1 MRIHS
6 IISSSI
12 IFLFLIISLLTV
24 GCSSSSDS
32 STSGGGTTSG
42 ITTSTASLGTSVKN
56 VVLANGVPTEIKFTF
71 TVPGD
76 ISAKGDATVNVKESL
91 NNITLSSSPVTKKS
105 NSFETLRLL
114 AYALVKEAFAA
125 TPSTTQVT
133 AFVSYPGD
141 PDVCSSSYR
150 FGPYSITGMI
160 GEALSSDTTSIE
172 LTAPVVDI
180 VNAGSFEMCV
190 VTIPPID
197 AYLTV
202 TGVAV
207 DFEPCAEP
215 TVDVVGDWT
224 GTFSCT
230 NFGAGIP
237 DAVDEPIELTITRNA
252 DGSYHYEDEVA
263 KYDGHLCGDKFK
275 FTGGVAGDYTES
287 GTLLFSSSTSSTK
300 TSIWNSIPPGLSGGT
315 CTDTLQK
322 TKS

>member
-32 STSGGGTTSG
+32 TVSDG
-42 ITTSTASLGTSVKN
+42 ITTSTASLGASVKN
-56 VVLANGVPTEIKFTF
+56 VVLANGVQSEIKFTF

-76 ISAKGDATVNVKESL
+76 ISAKGDATVNVTESL
-91 NNITLSSSPVTKKS
+91 KNITLSSSPITKNS
-105 NSFETLRLL
+105 NRFETLRLL
-114 AYALVKEAFAA
+114 AYSLVKEAFAA
-125 TPSTTQVT
+125 TTSTTQIT

-160 GEALSSDTTSIE
+160 GEALSSDTASIN
-172 LTAPVVDI
+172 LTGPVVDI
-180 VNAGSFEMCV
+180 VNAGSFEICV

-207 DFEPCAEP
+207 DFEPCAAP
-215 TVDVVGDWT
+215 TVDVIGDWT

-230 NFGAGIP
+230 NFGVGIP
-237 DAVDEPIELTITRNA
+237 DAVDELIDLTITLNA
-252 DGSYHYEDEVA
+252 DGSYHYEDEIA
-263 KYDGHLCGDKFK
+263 KYDGHLCGDKFR
-275 FTGGVAGDYTES
+275 FTGGVAGDFTES
-287 GTLLFSSSTSSTK
+287 GALLFSSSTSATK
-300 TSIWNSIPPGLSGGT
+300 TSTWNSIPSGTSGGT
-315 CTDTLQK
+315 CSDTLQK
-322 TKS
+322 IKL